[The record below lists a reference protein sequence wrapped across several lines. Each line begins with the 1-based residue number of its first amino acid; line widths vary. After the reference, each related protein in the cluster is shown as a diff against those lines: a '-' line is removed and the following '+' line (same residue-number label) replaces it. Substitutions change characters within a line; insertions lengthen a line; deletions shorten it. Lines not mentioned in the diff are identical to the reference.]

1 MVISPTKEEPMSKTI
16 TQLKYLLA
24 YYAYHHREPQDFEDC
39 GGMAQFLDDAAN
51 AIVDAMPT
59 ADIEVIRPFII
70 DGRENE
76 WPVLGRAIESVLI
89 PTPEEDEDGYDPR
102 DMSRIEEEHD
112 YKFGDWRL

>member
-1 MVISPTKEEPMSKTI
+1 MRTI

-24 YYAYHHREPQDFEDC
+24 YYAYHHCEPQDFDDC

-59 ADIEVIRPFII
+59 ARIEVIRPYLI

-76 WPVLGRAIESVLI
+76 WPVLGRAIESVLF
-89 PTPEEDEDGYDPR
+89 PDPHGGPDR
-102 DMSRIEEEHD
+102 NWEMRNYFYGSTGINE
-112 YKFGDWRL
+112 GP

>member
-1 MVISPTKEEPMSKTI
+1 MTSSEDIQRVHSIHMKTI

-24 YYAYHHREPQDFEDC
+24 YYACHHCEPQDFDDC

-59 ADIEVIRPFII
+59 ADIEVIRPFLI

-76 WPVLGRAIESVLI
+76 WPVLGRAIESVMI
-89 PTPEEDEDGYDPR
+89 PAPDEDEDEGPD
-102 DMSRIEEEHD
+102 RIAEEHD